1 MLLRHSALYLL
12 ARGVPGLVNFFAIA
26 IYTRM
31 LSPEEYGR
39 YALVVAGVGLF
50 NVIFFQWLRL
60 SLLRF
65 LPAYLSDPKDLL
77 SSVLAGF
84 VSVAFLTGVLGVLA
98 AAVWP
103 DRPRPKC
110 GVNSPPGR

>member
-50 NVIFFQWLRL
+50 NVNFFSGSGSRCCGFFPLISPTL
-60 SLLRF
+60 KTCF
-65 LPAYLSDPKDLL
+65 L
-77 SSVLAGF
+77 VF
-84 VSVAFLTGVLGVLA
+84 
-98 AAVWP
+98 
-103 DRPRPKC
+103 
-110 GVNSPPGR
+110 